1 MHTVELLEQAIAWA
15 KHLGYSVR
23 QEWIGDGAGGG
34 CEFGGRKWIFLDLA
48 LPTPEQFE
56 QILDVLRQDPAACAS
71 GAPVELAR
79 WLGVR
84 KSA

>member
-1 MHTVELLEQAIAWA
+1 MYTVELLEQAIAWA
-15 KHLGYSVR
+15 KHLGYGVR
-23 QEWIGDGAGGG
+23 QEWIGEGVGGG

-48 LPTPEQFE
+48 LTTRERLE
-56 QILDVLRQDPAACAS
+56 QILDVLRQDPAACVS
-71 GAPVELAR
+71 SAPVELAP